1 MIKSEYFIQA
11 AQEKGFGL
19 YTGVPC
25 SYLKSFINTV
35 IDDHHLRYVGAA
47 NEGDAVAIAAG
58 AELAGVPSVV
68 MFQNSGF
75 GNAVN
80 PLTSLTHTFK
90 IPILVIVT
98 WRGQPGGAADE
109 PQHQLMGAITPQLLD
124 LIQIPWELF
133 PTEIDQVEPTL
144 ERAVAHMQQFQTPYA
159 LVMQKGSVESCPLS
173 SQLAIKPQSI
183 STTNLPQQQAPA
195 FTRCDIL
202 QAIQGATGADD
213 ILLATTG
220 YTGRE
225 LYAIE
230 DRSNQ
235 LYMVGSMGC
244 VSSLALGIALAQPH
258 RRVIAIDGDG
268 AALMRLGAFATIGYE
283 RPPNLLHILLDN
295 QRHESTGGQST
306 VSASINFGAIAK
318 ACGYEQVA
326 VATTPEEVK
335 ALTQDPSEQ
344 LKFIHVKIKP
354 GIPDKLPRPKITP
367 IDVAQRLR
375 QFIQAR

>member
-98 WRGQPGGAADE
+98 WRGQPGGAPDE

-124 LIQIPWELF
+124 LIQVPWEPF

-144 ERAVAHMQQFQTPYA
+144 ERAIAHMRQFQTPYA